1 MNRKYFITGLA
12 AAFTLFTTLTVSA
25 ELPVNIG
32 IAKTRTQE
40 LDVRNF
46 NAVAA
51 GGPIQVIITLGNKE
65 GLRFEGDAEAIS
77 TLVTEVKG
85 TALIIRPKMS
95 WTSWAHKYKDKKV
108 IAYVNAKSIG
118 SLTMSGDGGIT
129 VKGTISQTA
138 LTTTLSGS
146 GSITANIDVDLLTAV
161 ISGSGKLNISGDAK
175 RSDISISGSG
185 SVSKNKKLAV
195 EDDVSARISGSGSVY
210 VHTDG
215 DINAVISGSGNVYY
229 RGDAEVSQKKFGS
242 GGVKKF

>member
-1 MNRKYFITGLA
+1 MNKKYFFTGLA
-12 AAFTLFTTLTVSA
+12 ILFTTFATVSASA
-25 ELPVNIG
+25 ELPINIG
-32 IAKTRTQE
+32 ISKTRTS
-40 LDVRNF
+40 DIDIKNF

-65 GLRFEGDAEAIS
+65 GVRFEGDEEAIA

-85 TALIIRPKMS
+85 SALIIRPKMS

-108 IAYVNAKSIG
+108 VAYVNAINIG

-129 VKGTISQTA
+129 VKGTVNQTT

-146 GSITANIDVDLLTAV
+146 GSITANVDVDLLTAV
-161 ISGSGKLNISGDAK
+161 ISGSGKLNISGEAN

-185 SVSKNKKLAV
+185 SIAKNKKLEV
-195 EDDVSARISGSGSVY
+195 EDAVSARISGSGSIY

-215 DINAVISGSGNVYY
+215 DINALISGSGNIYY
-229 RGDAEVSQKKFGS
+229 RGNAEVSQKKFGS

>member
-1 MNRKYFITGLA
+1 MNRKYFFTGLA
-12 AAFTLFTTLTVSA
+12 AAFTLFTTLPAGA

-32 IAKTRTQE
+32 IANTRTQE
-40 LDVRNF
+40 VDVRNF

-51 GGPIQVIITLGNKE
+51 GGPIQVIITLGDTE

-77 TLVTEVKG
+77 TLITEVKG

-108 IAYVNAKSIG
+108 IAYVNAKTIG
-118 SLTMSGDGGIT
+118 SLTMSGDGNIT
-129 VKGTISQTA
+129 VKGTIKQTA

-146 GSITANIDVDLLTAV
+146 GFITAKVGVDLLTAV
-161 ISGSGKLNISGDAK
+161 ISGSGKLNISGEANT
-175 RSDISISGSG
+175 SDITISGSG
-185 SVSKNKKLAV
+185 SIAKNLTLKVENNVSV
-195 EDDVSARISGSGSVY
+195 RISGSGSVY

-215 DINAVISGSGNVYY
+215 DINAMISGSGNVYY

-242 GGVKKF
+242 GSVRKF